1 MQRLAILSS
10 AAAFAFLLA
19 GPGAVKG
26 QEITSTVTETAESI
40 LWQVTVPGIEAVA
53 AIAEYTGGEVS
64 AEALFVQQ
72 AVGNVLVQTDVTSQT
87 VFESSG
93 QYNAGILSIN
103 QASGDLN
110 NQAIIRAIAFGDGG
124 AALQLASAY
133 GSMELTDNKIT
144 VVASGPR
151 ETRIEDSFGGTT
163 GIVGI
168 NQSAGNLNQQV
179 IVLALAMGTTL
190 LSPGIVVLGDAAL
203 GVIGGPDDNTLV
215 EDLDSPRS
223 DVLVNSFYGFAGYAQ
238 VNQSSGD
245 FNRIA
250 SVLGVSISVVNVP

>member
-1 MQRLAILSS
+1 MKRLAILSS

-72 AVGNVLVQTDVTSQT
+72 AVGNALEQSDVTSRT
-87 VFESSG
+87 VFEGSG

-103 QASGDLN
+103 PASGDLN

-133 GSMELTDNKIT
+133 GSMELTDNT

-151 ETRIEDSFGGTT
+151 ETRIEDSFHGTT

-179 IVLALAMGTTL
+179 NALALTIGTTL
-190 LSPGIVVLGDAAL
+190 GPGIEVLGDAAL
-203 GVIGGPDDNTLV
+203 GVIGGPEDNTLV
-215 EDLDSPRS
+215 GDLESPRS
-223 DVLVNSFYGFAGYAQ
+223 AVLYNSFHGFVGIAQ
-238 VNQSSGD
+238 VNQSPGD
-245 FNRIA
+245 LNRIA
-250 SVLGVSISVVNVP
+250 NLLGVSLSVVNVP